1 MLKCVLLRKL
11 NFTNAQS
18 TSFRQHCGA
27 VSETFLIPPRGA
39 FCCLFFKYLDTRNSY
54 RSFQGGTLTT
64 LSELGFHSLTCH
76 CDQSLRM
83 VFRWRT
89 RDLLPAPPQ
98 TGSRHFFLSGCVL
111 ARLRILVN
119 SLAPLIPQWLSTKP
133 LGWSVTYTF
142 NS

>member
-1 MLKCVLLRKL
+1 MCPFEKVKLHKRLEHKFSSALQCCVRNIFNSSK
-11 NFTNAQS
+11 
-18 TSFRQHCGA
+18 
-27 VSETFLIPPRGA
+27 GA

-98 TGSRHFFLSGCVL
+98 TGSRHFLLFRVRSRQAQNSRQLPSSSNSSVAL
-111 ARLRILVN
+111 HKTTWLVGY
-119 SLAPLIPQWLSTKP
+119 LY
-133 LGWSVTYTF
+133 V
-142 NS
+142 

>member
-1 MLKCVLLRKL
+1 MCPFEKVKLHKRLEHKFSSALRCCVRNIFNSSK
-11 NFTNAQS
+11 
-18 TSFRQHCGA
+18 
-27 VSETFLIPPRGA
+27 GA

>member
-27 VSETFLIPPRGA
+27 VSETFLNSSKGA

-98 TGSRHFFLSGCVL
+98 TGSRHFLLFRVRSRQAQNSRQLPSSSNSSVAL
-111 ARLRILVN
+111 HKTTWLVGY
-119 SLAPLIPQWLSTKP
+119 LY
-133 LGWSVTYTF
+133 V
-142 NS
+142 